1 MTLEEILVILQNR
14 KIALM
19 ESKKAALSSGDLE
32 RIVFI
37 NNDLDSTINSIESI
51 TQTNNKL
58 NGTV

>member
-19 ESKKAALSSGDLE
+19 ESKKTAVASGDLE
-32 RIVFI
+32 RVVII

-51 TQTNNKL
+51 TQTYNEL
-58 NGTV
+58 NGIV

>member
-19 ESKKAALSSGDLE
+19 ESKKTALASGDLE
-32 RIVFI
+32 RVVII

-51 TQTNNKL
+51 TQTNNEL
-58 NGTV
+58 NGIV